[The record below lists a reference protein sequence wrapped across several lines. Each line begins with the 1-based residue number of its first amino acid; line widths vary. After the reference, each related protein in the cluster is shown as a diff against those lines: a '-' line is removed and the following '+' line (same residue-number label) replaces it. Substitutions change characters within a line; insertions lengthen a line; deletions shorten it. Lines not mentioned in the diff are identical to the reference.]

1 MNSHVIPSEKI
12 AKIKKLSQQIGTLKE
27 LGAMFSFM
35 GGLTTDQQIKL
46 RKKETKLSKLLKS
59 L

>member
-1 MNSHVIPSEKI
+1 MNSHVIASEKI
-12 AKIKKLSQQIGTLKE
+12 AKIKKLNQQIGTLKE

-46 RKKETKLSKLLKS
+46 RKKETKLNKLINEL
-59 L
+59 

>member
-1 MNSHVIPSEKI
+1 MNSHVIASDKI
-12 AKIKKLSQQIGTLKE
+12 AKIKKLNQQIEALKE

-46 RKKETKLSKLLKS
+46 RKKESKLNKLIKE

>member
-1 MNSHVIPSEKI
+1 MNSHVIASDKI
-12 AKIKKLSQQIGTLKE
+12 AKIKNLNRQIEALKE

-46 RKKETKLSKLLKS
+46 RKK
-59 L
+59 

>member
-12 AKIKKLSQQIGTLKE
+12 AKIKKLNRQIEALKE
-27 LGAMFSFM
+27 LSAMFSFM

-46 RKKETKLSKLLKS
+46 RKKETKLNKLINEL
-59 L
+59 